1 MVPRQLHLLKK
12 IFFFFSKNSSDL
24 HPVFLLLVDEVIL
37 AQVTRVTFRAISE
50 EKEDMEHGKP
60 TESQG

>member
-1 MVPRQLHLLKK
+1 MASPPQK

-24 HPVFLLLVDEVIL
+24 HPVFLLLVEEVIL
-37 AQVTRVTFRAISE
+37 AQVTQVTFRAISK

-60 TESQG
+60 TESRG